1 MDVLGLVD
9 KKNIFMLL
17 GVYCHNPKLLLD
29 KRYETNSNDYNEVF
43 HKTIWGA
50 MINIAKKSTINK
62 ITPIEIENELSPFPL
77 ALKTW
82 VDNKG
87 AEYIYNAMD
96 ATEDKIMN
104 IGVYYDNVRKFSILR
119 MAQESLKLDISFIY
133 DENDFNKLSIFNEM
147 NSHQVLAE
155 VYKKFDNFKK
165 LWKNGFDQNCS
176 FHIGDGIKDTI
187 LECKNQDNTFGY
199 PFQSQYLTTIFRG
212 MKKQKFIIISSKSGG
227 GKSRKSMADGI
238 NIASTKIYDWTKK
251 AWISTG
257 EKGKVLFISTE
268 LTKKE
273 MQTCILAHIAG
284 VEEDRIVEWSNI
296 TKEEEEIINQA
307 GQIMEESNFL
317 VEYMP
322 DFTIDSIEETIERY
336 VINESITHCFFD
348 YINDSP
354 SMYAYYTQKTG
365 LRLQSHQILFLFSM
379 ALKLLANNYDIYLG
393 SSTQLSSNY
402 KEEKDANSLKGSKSI
417 ADKADGGVIALPA
430 TDSDLKKLK
439 PILEKGFFE
448 IPNYAYY
455 IYKNR
460 GNKWNYIIVWTKLN
474 MGTMREKDCFVT
486 TENFELVEDIEKT
499 LIEFSMDDIGQ
510 CGLMETEGSA
520 NDFINEFKNTK
531 LE

>member
-1 MDVLGLVD
+1 MDILGLVD

-17 GVYCHNPKLLLD
+17 GVYCNNPQLLLD
-29 KRYETNSNDYNEVF
+29 KKYETNVNDYNEIF
-43 HKTIWGA
+43 HKTVWGA
-50 MINIAKKSTINK
+50 MLNIAKKTKISR
-62 ITPIEIENELSPFPL
+62 ITPIEIENELSPFPM

-87 AEYIYNAMD
+87 AEYIYSAIE
-96 ATEDKIMN
+96 ATEDNLMN
-104 IGVYYDNVRKFSILR
+104 VGVYYDNVRKFSILR
-119 MAQESLKLDISFIY
+119 MAQEQLKLDIKFIY
-133 DENDFNKLSIFNEM
+133 DENDFNKLAKFNEM
-147 NSHQVLAE
+147 NSKQVLAE
-155 VYKKFDNFKK
+155 VYKRFDDFKK
-165 LWKNGFDQNCS
+165 LWKNSFNENYG
-176 FHIGDGIKDTI
+176 FHIGDGIDDTVE
-187 LECKNQDNTFGY
+187 ECKNHDNTFGY

-238 NIASTKIYDWTKK
+238 NIAATKIYDWNKRL
-251 AWISTG
+251 WVSTG

-284 VEEDRIVEWSNI
+284 IEEDRIIDWDKI
-296 TKEEEEIINQA
+296 TEEEEKIINESKQV
-307 GQIMEESNFL
+307 MKESNFL

-354 SMYAYYTQKTG
+354 SLYAYYTQKTG
-365 LRLQSHQILFLFSM
+365 LRLQTHQILFLFST

-393 SSTQLSSNY
+393 SATQLSSNY

-430 TDSDLKKLK
+430 TDADIKKLK
-439 PILEKGFFE
+439 PILEKGFYE

-460 GNKWNYIIVWTKLN
+460 GNKWNCVIVWTKLN

-486 TENFELVEDIEKT
+486 KENFELVDNIEKT
-499 LIEFSMDDIGQ
+499 LIEFSMDDVGE
-510 CGLMETEGSA
+510 CSLMETSGSA
-520 NDFINEFKNTK
+520 NEIISDFKNTK
-531 LE
+531 IE